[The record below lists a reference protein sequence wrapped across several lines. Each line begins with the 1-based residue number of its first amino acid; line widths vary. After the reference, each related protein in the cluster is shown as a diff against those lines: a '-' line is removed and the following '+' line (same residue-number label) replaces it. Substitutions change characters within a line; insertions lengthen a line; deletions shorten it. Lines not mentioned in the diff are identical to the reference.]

1 MYIDAKNENDLRIN
15 ILTTTQQLV
24 QTTIDFIQ
32 ESFVNVQSEHTLVK
46 TATSRKLIRKRYNA
60 LIKNICERS

>member
-46 TATSRKLIRKRYNA
+46 TATSRKLIRKRCNA
-60 LIKNICERS
+60 LIKNICERR